1 MAKNKFGKFP
11 FEKGIYKNMYQD
23 KLWTMRQY
31 AGFSS
36 VSESNKR
43 YLKLIKNGVS
53 GLSVAFDLPTQMVY
67 DSDDDMSFG
76 EVGKSGVPISTIEDM
91 ERLFENINLEDIS
104 VSMTI
109 NSTASILLA
118 FYFATAK
125 KRGYDFNALRG
136 TLQNDILKEYIARG
150 TFIFPVEHSLR
161 LTSNVLEFCQKNLS
175 KWNSIS
181 ISGYHIREAGS
192 TAVQELAFTFA
203 NAITYLEKAE
213 EDNLDLIK
221 LTEQVSFFF
230 NAHRDFF
237 EEVAKFRAA
246 RIIWAKIIKK
256 RFKIDNVKSQ
266 LCRFHVQT
274 GGSTLTAQ
282 QIDNNIAR
290 TTLESLSAVFGGAQ
304 SIHTNGKDEAVSL
317 PSEENAT
324 TALRIQQ
331 IIAHESGVANYI
343 DPLGDSSIIT
353 HLTNNIVQ
361 EVELKI
367 DEIFEKGGMKILIEK
382 GEIQSEIEKSAFQFQ
397 EDIDS
402 KKTIVVGVNEFVN
415 ENEIIDSGTSFK
427 DSSKQRLQRLN
438 IFKEKRDNK
447 IVKDSLNELVNVA
460 KTSKNLM
467 PQIIICV
474 ENNCTLGEI
483 IIALKTVFGEYLE

>member
-1 MAKNKFGKFP
+1 MSKNKYGKYP
-11 FEKGIYKNMYQD
+11 FEKGIYKNMYQN

-36 VSESNKR
+36 VTESNKR
-43 YLKLIKNGVS
+43 YLKLIENGVS
-53 GLSVAFDLPTQMVY
+53 GLSVAFDLPTQMGY

-91 ERLFENINLEDIS
+91 ERLFENINLENIS

-109 NSTASILLA
+109 NSTAAILLA

-125 KRGYDFNALRG
+125 KHGYNFDALRG

-161 LTSNVLEFCQKNLS
+161 LTSNIFEFCQENLS

-203 NAITYLEKAE
+203 NAITYLEKAK
-213 EDNLDLIK
+213 EDDLDLIQ

-282 QIDNNIAR
+282 QIDNNLAR
-290 TTLESLSAVFGGAQ
+290 TTLESLSAVLGGAQ

-331 IIAHESGVANYI
+331 IIAHESGVADYI
-343 DPLGDSSIIT
+343 DPIGDSSIIKD
-353 HLTNNIVQ
+353 LTNNIVK

-367 DEIFEKGGMKILIEK
+367 DEIVKKGGMKYLIEQ

-397 EDIDS
+397 ENIDS
-402 KKTIVVGVNEFVN
+402 KKTILVGVNKFIN
-415 ENEIIDSGTSFK
+415 ENEIIDSGTSLK
-427 DSSKQRLQRLN
+427 DSSKQRLQQLKS
-438 IFKEKRDNK
+438 FKENRDNK
-447 IVKDSLNELVNVA
+447 IVEKSLEELVKVA
-460 KTSKNLM
+460 KTNKNLI
-467 PQIIICV
+467 PQIISCV

>member
-1 MAKNKFGKFP
+1 MSKNKYGKYP
-11 FEKGIYKNMYQD
+11 FEKGIYKNMYQN

-36 VSESNKR
+36 VTESNKR
-43 YLKLIKNGVS
+43 YLKLIENGVS
-53 GLSVAFDLPTQMVY
+53 GLSVAFDLPTQMGY

-91 ERLFENINLEDIS
+91 ERLFENINLENIS

-109 NSTASILLA
+109 NSTAAILLA

-125 KRGYDFNALRG
+125 KHGYNFDALRG

-161 LTSNVLEFCQKNLS
+161 LTSNIFEFCQENLS

-203 NAITYLEKAE
+203 NAITYLEKAK
-213 EDNLDLIK
+213 EDDLDLIQ

-282 QIDNNIAR
+282 QIDNNLAR
-290 TTLESLSAVFGGAQ
+290 TTLESLSAVLGGAQ

-331 IIAHESGVANYI
+331 IIAHESGVADYI
-343 DPLGDSSIIT
+343 DPIGDSSIIKD
-353 HLTNNIVQ
+353 LTNNIVK

-367 DEIFEKGGMKILIEK
+367 DEIVKKGGMKYLIEQ

-402 KKTIVVGVNEFVN
+402 KKTILVGVNKFIN

-427 DSSKQRLQRLN
+427 DSSKQRMQQLKS
-438 IFKEKRDNK
+438 FKENRDYK
-447 IVKDSLNELVNVA
+447 IVEKSLGELVKVA
-460 KTSKNLM
+460 KTNKNLI
-467 PQIIICV
+467 PQIISCV
-474 ENNCTLGEI
+474 ENSCTLGEI

>member
-1 MAKNKFGKFP
+1 MSKNKFGKYP
-11 FEKGIYKNMYQD
+11 FDKGIYKNMYQD

-36 VSESNKR
+36 VYESNIR
-43 YLKLIKNGVS
+43 YLKLIENGVS
-53 GLSVAFDLPTQMVY
+53 GLSVAFDLPTQMGY
-67 DSDDDMSFG
+67 DSDDEMSFG
-76 EVGKSGVPISTIEDM
+76 EVGKSGVPISTIDDM
-91 ERLFENINLEDIS
+91 ERLFENINLEKIS

-109 NSTASILLA
+109 NSTAAILLA
-118 FYFATAK
+118 FYFATAR
-125 KRGYDFNALRG
+125 KRGYQLDSLRG

-150 TFIFPVEHSLR
+150 TFIFPIEHSLR
-161 LTSNVLEFCQKNLS
+161 LTSNIFEFCQQNLS

-203 NAITYLEKAE
+203 NAITYLEKAK
-213 EDNLDLIK
+213 EDDIDLIR

-237 EEVAKFRAA
+237 EEIAKFRAA
-246 RIIWAKIIKK
+246 RIIWARIIKK

-282 QIDNNIAR
+282 QIDNNLAR

-317 PSEENAT
+317 PSEKNAT

-331 IIAHESGVANYI
+331 IIAHESGVANYV
-343 DPLGDSSIIT
+343 DPLGDSSIIKD
-353 HLTNNIVQ
+353 LTNSIVK

-367 DEIFEKGGMKILIEK
+367 DEIFKKGGMQSLIEE
-382 GEIQSEIEKSAFQFQ
+382 GEIQKEIEKSAFEFQ

-402 KKTIVVGVNEFVN
+402 KKTILVGVNKFIN
-415 ENEIIDSGTSFK
+415 ENEKISSGAYFK
-427 DSSKQRLQRLN
+427 DNSVNRLKKLK
-438 IFKEKRDNK
+438 IFKENRDFRVAEN
-447 IVKDSLNELVNVA
+447 SLEELINAA
-460 KTSKNLM
+460 KTDENLI
-467 PQIIICV
+467 PHIITCV

>member
-1 MAKNKFGKFP
+1 MSKNKFGEFP
-11 FEKGIYKNMYQD
+11 FEKGIYKNMYKD
-23 KLWTMRQY
+23 RLWTMRQY

-36 VSESNKR
+36 VNESNKR

-53 GLSVAFDLPTQMVY
+53 GLSVAFDLPTQIGY

-76 EVGKSGVPISTIEDM
+76 EIGKSGVPISTIQDM
-91 ERLFENINLEDIS
+91 ENLFENIDLEKIS

-109 NSTASILLA
+109 NSTAAILLA
-118 FYFATAK
+118 FYVATAK
-125 KRGYDFNALRG
+125 KRGYNFKKLRG

-150 TFIFPVEHSLR
+150 TYIFPVEHSLR
-161 LTSNVLEFCQKNLS
+161 LTSNIFEFCQVDLP

-192 TAVQELAFTFA
+192 TAVEELAFTFA
-203 NAITYLEKAE
+203 NAITYLDKAK
-213 EDNLDLIK
+213 DDGLDIVK

-246 RIIWAKIIKK
+246 RVIWAQIINDRLKIK
-256 RFKIDNVKSQ
+256 NTKSQ
-266 LCRFHVQT
+266 ICRFHVQT

-290 TTLESLSAVFGGAQ
+290 TTLESLSAVLGGAQ

-331 IIAHESGVANYI
+331 IIAHESGIAHHI
-343 DPLGDSSIIT
+343 DPIGDSSLIKN
-353 HLTNNIVQ
+353 LTEKMVK
-361 EVELKI
+361 EVNSKI
-367 DEIFEKGGMKILIEK
+367 DNIFKDGGMKNLIES
-382 GEIQSEIEKSAFQFQ
+382 GEIQKEIEDSAFKFQ
-397 EDIDS
+397 ENIDS
-402 KKTIVVGVNEFVN
+402 KKTILVGVNEF
-415 ENEIIDSGTSFK
+415 IDEEETINSGTSFR
-427 DSSKQRLQRLN
+427 DESEDRLKRLKA
-438 IFKEKRDNK
+438 FKKKRDSK
-447 IVKDSLNELVNVA
+447 AVKESLEKLTQVA
-460 KTSKNLM
+460 KGDKNLV
-467 PQIIICV
+467 PEIINCV
-474 ENNCTLGEI
+474 EKNCTLGEI
-483 IIALKTVFGEYLE
+483 VFALKQVFGEFLE

>member
-1 MAKNKFGKFP
+1 MSKNKFGKYP
-11 FEKGIYKNMYQD
+11 FEKGIYKNMYRD

-36 VSESNKR
+36 VDESNKR
-43 YLKLIKNGVS
+43 YLKLIENGVS
-53 GLSVAFDLPTQMVY
+53 GLSVAFDLPTQMGY

-109 NSTASILLA
+109 NSTAAILLA
-118 FYFATAK
+118 FYFAMAK
-125 KRGYDFNALRG
+125 KRGYNFDALRG

-150 TFIFPVEHSLR
+150 TFIFPVNDSLR
-161 LTSNVLEFCQKNLS
+161 LTSNIFEFCQQNLS

-203 NAITYLEKAE
+203 NAITYLEKAK
-213 EDNLDLIK
+213 EDDLDLIK

-246 RIIWAKIIKK
+246 RIIWAQIIKN

-343 DPLGDSSIIT
+343 DPLGDSSVIKD
-353 HLTNNIVQ
+353 LTNNIVK
-361 EVELKI
+361 EVEMKI
-367 DEIFEKGGMKILIEK
+367 EEIFEKGGMKTLIER
-382 GEIQSEIEKSAFQFQ
+382 GEIQSEIEKSAFEFQ

-402 KKTIVVGVNEFVN
+402 KKTIFVGVNKFIN

-427 DSSKQRLQRLN
+427 DGSEDRLQRLN
-438 IFKEKRDNK
+438 IFKEQRDNK
-447 IVKDSLNELVNVA
+447 IVKESLDKLVNVA
-460 KTSKNLM
+460 KTSKNVM
-467 PQIIICV
+467 PQLITCV

>member
-1 MAKNKFGKFP
+1 MTKNKFGKYP

-36 VSESNKR
+36 VAESNKR
-43 YLKLIKNGVS
+43 YLKLIENGVN
-53 GLSVAFDLPTQMVY
+53 GLSIAFDLPTQMGY

-109 NSTASILLA
+109 NSTAAILLA
-118 FYFATAK
+118 FYFAVAK
-125 KRGYDFNALRG
+125 KRGYNFDALRG

-150 TFIFPVEHSLR
+150 TFIFPIEHSLR
-161 LTSNVLEFCQKNLS
+161 LTSNIFEYCQQNLP

-203 NAITYLEKAE
+203 NAITYLEKAK
-213 EDNLDLIK
+213 EDDLDLIQ

-246 RIIWAKIIKK
+246 RIIWAKIINK

-290 TTLESLSAVFGGAQ
+290 TTLQSLAAVFGGAQ

-343 DPLGDSSIIT
+343 DPLGDSAIIKD
-353 HLTNNIVQ
+353 LTNNIVQ

-367 DEIFEKGGMKILIEK
+367 DEIFGKGGMKPLIEE
-382 GEIQSEIEKSAFQFQ
+382 GEIQSEIEKSAVQFQ
-397 EDIDS
+397 ENIDS
-402 KKTIVVGVNEFVN
+402 KKTILVGVNKFIN
-415 ENEIIDSGTSFK
+415 ENEIVDSGTSFK
-427 DSSKQRLQRLN
+427 DSSTQRLQRLQV
-438 IFKEKRDNK
+438 FKENRDNK
-447 IVKDSLNELVNVA
+447 IVEKSLEELVKVA
-460 KTSKNLM
+460 QTNKNLM
-467 PQIIICV
+467 PQIISCV

-483 IIALKTVFGEYLE
+483 IIALKKVFGEYLE

>member
-1 MAKNKFGKFP
+1 MSKNKFGKYP
-11 FEKGIYKNMYQD
+11 FDKGIYKNMYKD

-36 VSESNKR
+36 VNESNKR
-43 YLKLIKNGVS
+43 YLKLIENGVS
-53 GLSVAFDLPTQMVY
+53 GLSVAFDLPTQMGY
-67 DSDDDMSFG
+67 DSDDEMSFG
-76 EVGKSGVPISTIEDM
+76 EVGKSGVPISTIDDM
-91 ERLFENINLEDIS
+91 ERLFENINLEKIS

-109 NSTASILLA
+109 NSTAAILLA

-125 KRGYDFNALRG
+125 KRGYEFDSLRG

-161 LTSNVLEFCQKNLS
+161 LTSNIFEFCQQNLS

-203 NAITYLEKAE
+203 NAITYLEKAK
-213 EDNLDLIK
+213 EDDIDLIR

-237 EEVAKFRAA
+237 EEIAKFRAA

-282 QIDNNIAR
+282 QVDNNVAR

-317 PSEENAT
+317 PSEKNAT

-331 IIAHESGVANYI
+331 IIAHESGVANYV
-343 DPLGDSSIIT
+343 DPLGDSSIVKD
-353 HLTNNIVQ
+353 LTNSIVK

-367 DEIFEKGGMKILIEK
+367 DEIFKKGGMQSLIEE
-382 GEIQSEIEKSAFQFQ
+382 GEIQKEIEKSAFEFQ

-402 KKTIVVGVNEFVN
+402 KKTILVGVNKFINKN
-415 ENEIIDSGTSFK
+415 EKISSGASFK
-427 DSSKQRLQRLN
+427 DNSVNRLKKLK
-438 IFKEKRDNK
+438 IFKENRDIKVVEN
-447 IVKDSLNELVNVA
+447 SLEELTNAA
-460 KTSKNLM
+460 KTDENLI
-467 PQIIICV
+467 PHIITCV

>member
-1 MAKNKFGKFP
+1 MSKNKYGKYP
-11 FEKGIYKNMYQD
+11 FEKGIYKNMYQN

-36 VSESNKR
+36 VTESNKR
-43 YLKLIKNGVS
+43 YLKLIENGVS
-53 GLSVAFDLPTQMVY
+53 GLSVAFDLPTQMGY

-91 ERLFENINLEDIS
+91 ERLFENINLENIS

-109 NSTASILLA
+109 NSTAAILLA

-125 KRGYDFNALRG
+125 KHGYNFDALRG

-161 LTSNVLEFCQKNLS
+161 LTSNIFEFCQENLS

-203 NAITYLEKAE
+203 NAITYLEKAK
-213 EDNLDLIK
+213 EDDLDLIQ

-282 QIDNNIAR
+282 QIDNNLAR
-290 TTLESLSAVFGGAQ
+290 TTLESLSAVLGGAQ

-331 IIAHESGVANYI
+331 IIAHESGVADYI
-343 DPLGDSSIIT
+343 DPIGDSSIIKD
-353 HLTNNIVQ
+353 LTNNIVK

-367 DEIFEKGGMKILIEK
+367 DEIVKKGGMKYLIEQ
-382 GEIQSEIEKSAFQFQ
+382 GEIQSEIEKSAFKFQ
-397 EDIDS
+397 ENVDS
-402 KKTIVVGVNEFVN
+402 KKTILVGVNKFIN
-415 ENEIIDSGTSFK
+415 ENEIIDSGTSLK
-427 DSSKQRLQRLN
+427 DSSKQRLQQLKS
-438 IFKEKRDNK
+438 FKENRDNK
-447 IVKDSLNELVNVA
+447 IVEKSLEELVKVA
-460 KTSKNLM
+460 KTNKNLI
-467 PQIIICV
+467 PQIISCV

>member
-1 MAKNKFGKFP
+1 MSKNKFGKYP

-36 VSESNKR
+36 VTESNKR
-43 YLKLIKNGVS
+43 YLKLIENGVS
-53 GLSVAFDLPTQMVY
+53 GLSIAFDLPTQMGY

-76 EVGKSGVPISTIEDM
+76 EVGKSGVPISTIEDID
-91 ERLFENINLEDIS
+91 RLFENINLEHIS

-109 NSTASILLA
+109 NSTAAILLA
-118 FYFATAK
+118 FYIATVK
-125 KRGYDFNALRG
+125 KRGYNFNNMRG

-161 LTSNVLEFCQKNLS
+161 LTSNIFEYCQKKLP

-203 NAITYLEKAE
+203 NAITYLEKAK
-213 EDNLDLIK
+213 EDDLDLIQ

-246 RIIWAKIIKK
+246 RIIWAKIIKQ

-282 QIDNNIAR
+282 QVDNNIAR

-343 DPLGDSSIIT
+343 DPLGDSSIIKD
-353 HLTNNIVQ
+353 LTNNIVK
-361 EVELKI
+361 EVEIKI
-367 DEIFEKGGMKILIEK
+367 DEIFEKGGMKFLIEE
-382 GEIQSEIEKSAFQFQ
+382 GQIQSEIEKSAFQFQ
-397 EDIDS
+397 ENIDS
-402 KKTIVVGVNEFVN
+402 KKTILVGVNKFIN
-415 ENEIIDSGTSFK
+415 EDEINDSGTSFK
-427 DSSKQRLQRLN
+427 DSSKHRLQRLKV
-438 IFKEKRDNK
+438 FKENRGNK
-447 IVKDSLNELVNVA
+447 IVEKSLEQLVKVA
-460 KTSKNLM
+460 KTNKNLM
-467 PQIIICV
+467 PQIINCV

-483 IIALKTVFGEYLE
+483 IIALKKVFGEYLE

>member
-36 VSESNKR
+36 VTESNKR
-43 YLKLIKNGVS
+43 YLKLIENGVS
-53 GLSVAFDLPTQMVY
+53 GLSVAFDLPTQMGY

-161 LTSNVLEFCQKNLS
+161 LTSNVF

-353 HLTNNIVQ
+353 DLTNNIVQ

-402 KKTIVVGVNEFVN
+402 KKTILVGVNKFIN

-427 DSSKQRLQRLN
+427 DSSKHRLQRLN
-438 IFKEKRDNK
+438 HFKEKRDNK
-447 IVKDSLNELVNVA
+447 IVEDSLNELVNVA
-460 KTSKNLM
+460 KTNKNLM
-467 PQIIICV
+467 PQIITCV

>member
-1 MAKNKFGKFP
+1 MSKNKFGKYP
-11 FEKGIYKNMYQD
+11 FDKGIYKNMYKD

-36 VSESNKR
+36 VNESNKR
-43 YLKLIKNGVS
+43 YLKLIENGVS
-53 GLSVAFDLPTQMVY
+53 GLSVAFDLPTQMGY
-67 DSDDDMSFG
+67 DSDDEMSFG
-76 EVGKSGVPISTIEDM
+76 EVGKSGVPISTIDDM
-91 ERLFENINLEDIS
+91 ERLFENINLEKIS

-109 NSTASILLA
+109 NSTAAILLA

-125 KRGYDFNALRG
+125 KRGYEFDSLRG

-161 LTSNVLEFCQKNLS
+161 LTSNIFEFCQQNLS

-203 NAITYLEKAE
+203 NAITYLEKAK
-213 EDNLDLIK
+213 EDDIDLIR

-237 EEVAKFRAA
+237 EEIAKFRAA

-256 RFKIDNVKSQ
+256 RFKIDNIKSQ

-282 QIDNNIAR
+282 QVDNNVAR

-317 PSEENAT
+317 PSEKNAT

-331 IIAHESGVANYI
+331 IIAHESGVANYV
-343 DPLGDSSIIT
+343 DPLGDSSIVKD
-353 HLTNNIVQ
+353 LTDSIVK

-367 DEIFEKGGMKILIEK
+367 DEIFKKGGMQSLIEE
-382 GEIQSEIEKSAFQFQ
+382 GEIQKEIEKSAFEFQ

-402 KKTIVVGVNEFVN
+402 KKTILVGVNKFIN
-415 ENEIIDSGTSFK
+415 ENEKNSSGASFN
-427 DSSKQRLQRLN
+427 DNSVNRLKKLK
-438 IFKEKRDNK
+438 IFKENRDIKVVEN
-447 IVKDSLNELVNVA
+447 SLEELTNAA
-460 KTSKNLM
+460 KTDENLI
-467 PQIIICV
+467 PHIITCV

>member
-1 MAKNKFGKFP
+1 MSKNKFGKYP

-31 AGFSS
+31 SGFSS

-43 YLKLIKNGVS
+43 YLKLIENGVS
-53 GLSVAFDLPTQMVY
+53 GLSVAFDLPTQMGY

-91 ERLFENINLEDIS
+91 ECLFENINLEDIS

-109 NSTASILLA
+109 NSTAAILLA

-125 KRGYDFNALRG
+125 KRGYNFDALRG

-161 LTSNVLEFCQKNLS
+161 LTSNIFEFCQQNLS

-192 TAVQELAFTFA
+192 TAVQELAFTFG
-203 NAITYLEKAE
+203 NAITYLEKAK
-213 EDNLDLIK
+213 EDDLDLIQ

-230 NAHRDFF
+230 NAHRNFF

-343 DPLGDSSIIT
+343 DPLGDSSIIKD
-353 HLTNNIVQ
+353 LTNNIVK

-367 DEIFEKGGMKILIEK
+367 DEIFEKGGMKSLIEK
-382 GEIQSEIEKSAFQFQ
+382 GEIQNAIEKSAFQFQ
-397 EDIDS
+397 ENIDS
-402 KKTIVVGVNEFVN
+402 KKTILVGVNKFIN
-415 ENEIIDSGTSFK
+415 ENESIDSGTSFK
-427 DSSKQRLQRLN
+427 DSSEHRLQRLKV
-438 IFKEKRDNK
+438 FKEKRDNK
-447 IVKDSLNELVNVA
+447 IVEKSLEELVYIA
-460 KTSKNLM
+460 KTNKNLM
-467 PQIIICV
+467 PQIISCV

>member
-1 MAKNKFGKFP
+1 MSKNKYGKYP
-11 FEKGIYKNMYQD
+11 FEKGIYKNMYQN

-36 VSESNKR
+36 VTESNKR
-43 YLKLIKNGVS
+43 YLKLIENGVN
-53 GLSVAFDLPTQMVY
+53 GLSVAFDLPTQMGY

-91 ERLFENINLEDIS
+91 ERLFENINLENIS

-109 NSTASILLA
+109 NSTAAILLA

-125 KRGYDFNALRG
+125 KHGYNFDALRG

-161 LTSNVLEFCQKNLS
+161 LTSNIFEFCQENLS

-203 NAITYLEKAE
+203 NAITYLEKAK
-213 EDNLDLIK
+213 EDDLDLIQ

-282 QIDNNIAR
+282 QIDNNLAR
-290 TTLESLSAVFGGAQ
+290 TTLESLSAVLGGAQ

-331 IIAHESGVANYI
+331 IIAHESGVADYI
-343 DPLGDSSIIT
+343 DPIGDSSIIKD
-353 HLTNNIVQ
+353 LTNNIVK

-367 DEIFEKGGMKILIEK
+367 DEIVKKGGMKYLIEQ

-397 EDIDS
+397 ENVDS
-402 KKTIVVGVNEFVN
+402 KKTILVGVNKFIN
-415 ENEIIDSGTSFK
+415 ENEIIDSGTSLK
-427 DSSKQRLQRLN
+427 DSSKQRMQQLKS
-438 IFKEKRDNK
+438 FKENRDNK
-447 IVKDSLNELVNVA
+447 IVEKSLGELVKVA
-460 KTSKNLM
+460 KTNKNLI
-467 PQIIICV
+467 PQIISCV

>member
-1 MAKNKFGKFP
+1 MSKNKYGKYP

-53 GLSVAFDLPTQMVY
+53 GLSVAFDLPTQMGY

-109 NSTASILLA
+109 NSTAAILLA

-125 KRGYDFNALRG
+125 KHGYNFDALRG

-150 TFIFPVEHSLR
+150 TFIFPLEHSLR
-161 LTSNVLEFCQKNLS
+161 LTSNIFEFCQENLP
-175 KWNSIS
+175 KLNSIS

-203 NAITYLEKAE
+203 NAITYLEKAK
-213 EDNLDLIK
+213 EDDLDLIQ

-282 QIDNNIAR
+282 QIDNNLAR
-290 TTLESLSAVFGGAQ
+290 TTLESLSAVLGGAQ

-331 IIAHESGVANYI
+331 IIAHESGVADYI
-343 DPLGDSSIIT
+343 DPIGDSSIIKD
-353 HLTNNIVQ
+353 LTNNIVN

-367 DEIFEKGGMKILIEK
+367 DEIVKKGGMKYLIEQ

-402 KKTIVVGVNEFVN
+402 KKTILVGVNKFIN

-427 DSSKQRLQRLN
+427 DSSKQRMQQLKS
-438 IFKEKRDNK
+438 FKENRDYK
-447 IVKDSLNELVNVA
+447 IVEKSLGELVKVA
-460 KTSKNLM
+460 KTNKNLI
-467 PQIIICV
+467 PQIISCV

>member
-1 MAKNKFGKFP
+1 MSKNKFGKYP

-43 YLKLIKNGVS
+43 YLKLIENGAS
-53 GLSVAFDLPTQMVY
+53 GLSVAFDLPTQMGY

-91 ERLFENINLEDIS
+91 ERLFENIHLEDIS

-109 NSTASILLA
+109 NSTAAILLA

-125 KRGYDFNALRG
+125 KRGYNFDVLRG

-161 LTSNVLEFCQKNLS
+161 LTSNIFEFCQQKLS

-181 ISGYHIREAGS
+181 VSGYHIREAGS

-203 NAITYLEKAE
+203 NAITYLEKAK
-213 EDNLDLIK
+213 EDDLALIQ

-246 RIIWAKIIKK
+246 RIIWAHIIKK

-304 SIHTNGKDEAVSL
+304 SIHTNGKNEAVSL

-331 IIAHESGVANYI
+331 IIAHESGVTKYI
-343 DPLGDSSIIT
+343 DPLGDSSIIKD
-353 HLTNNIVQ
+353 LTNNIVK

-367 DEIFEKGGMKILIEK
+367 DEIFEKGGMKSLIEK
-382 GEIQSEIEKSAFQFQ
+382 GEIKNEIEKSAFQFQ
-397 EDIDS
+397 ENIDS
-402 KKTIVVGVNEFVN
+402 KKTILVGVNKFIN
-415 ENEIIDSGTSFK
+415 ENENIDSGTSFK
-427 DSSKQRLQRLN
+427 DSSEHRLQRLKL
-438 IFKEKRDNK
+438 FKENRDNK
-447 IVKDSLNELVNVA
+447 IVQENLEELVNIA
-460 KTSKNLM
+460 KTNKNLM
-467 PQIIICV
+467 PQIISCV

>member
-1 MAKNKFGKFP
+1 MSKNKFGKYP

-31 AGFSS
+31 SGFSS

-43 YLKLIKNGVS
+43 YIKLIENGVS
-53 GLSVAFDLPTQMVY
+53 GLSVAFDLPTQMGY

-91 ERLFENINLEDIS
+91 ECLFENINLEDIS

-109 NSTASILLA
+109 NSTAAILLA

-125 KRGYDFNALRG
+125 KRSYNFDTLRG

-161 LTSNVLEFCQKNLS
+161 LTSNIFEFCQQNLS

-203 NAITYLEKAE
+203 NAITYLEKAK
-213 EDNLDLIK
+213 EDDLDLIQ

-230 NAHRDFF
+230 NAHRNFF

-324 TALRIQQ
+324 SALRIQQ

-343 DPLGDSSIIT
+343 DPLGDSSIIKD
-353 HLTNNIVQ
+353 LTNNIVK

-367 DEIFEKGGMKILIEK
+367 DEIFEKGGMKSLIEQ
-382 GEIQSEIEKSAFQFQ
+382 GEIQNEIEKSAFQFQ
-397 EDIDS
+397 ENIDS
-402 KKTIVVGVNEFVN
+402 KKTILVGVNKFIN

-427 DSSKQRLQRLN
+427 DSSEHRLQRLKV
-438 IFKEKRDNK
+438 FKENRDHK
-447 IVKDSLNELVNVA
+447 IVQKSLEELVNIA
-460 KTSKNLM
+460 KTNKNLM

>member
-1 MAKNKFGKFP
+1 MSKNKYGKYP
-11 FEKGIYKNMYQD
+11 FEKGIYKNMYQN

-36 VSESNKR
+36 VTESNKR
-43 YLKLIKNGVS
+43 YLKLIENGVS
-53 GLSVAFDLPTQMVY
+53 GLSVAFDLPTQMGY

-91 ERLFENINLEDIS
+91 ERLFENINLENIS

-109 NSTASILLA
+109 NSTAAILLA

-125 KRGYDFNALRG
+125 KHGYNFDALRG

-161 LTSNVLEFCQKNLS
+161 LTSNIFEFCQENLS

-203 NAITYLEKAE
+203 NAITYLEKAK
-213 EDNLDLIK
+213 EDDLDLIQ

-282 QIDNNIAR
+282 QIDNNLAR
-290 TTLESLSAVFGGAQ
+290 TTLESLSAVLGGAQ

-331 IIAHESGVANYI
+331 IIAHESGVADYI
-343 DPLGDSSIIT
+343 DPIGDSSIIKD
-353 HLTNNIVQ
+353 LTNNIVK

-367 DEIFEKGGMKILIEK
+367 DEIVKKGGMKYLIEQ
-382 GEIQSEIEKSAFQFQ
+382 GEIQSEIEKSAFKFQ
-397 EDIDS
+397 ENVDS
-402 KKTIVVGVNEFVN
+402 KKTILVGVNKFIN
-415 ENEIIDSGTSFK
+415 ENEIIDSGTSLK
-427 DSSKQRLQRLN
+427 DSSKQRLQQLKS
-438 IFKEKRDNK
+438 FKENRDYK
-447 IVKDSLNELVNVA
+447 IVEKSLGELVKVA
-460 KTSKNLM
+460 KTNKNLI
-467 PQIIICV
+467 PQIISCV

>member
-1 MAKNKFGKFP
+1 MSKNKYGKYP
-11 FEKGIYKNMYQD
+11 FEKGIYKNMYQN

-36 VSESNKR
+36 VTESNKR
-43 YLKLIKNGVS
+43 YLKLIENGVS
-53 GLSVAFDLPTQMVY
+53 GLSVAFDLPTQMGY

-91 ERLFENINLEDIS
+91 ERLFENINLENIS

-109 NSTASILLA
+109 NSTAAILLA

-125 KRGYDFNALRG
+125 KHGYNFDALRG

-161 LTSNVLEFCQKNLS
+161 LTSNIFEFCQENLS

-203 NAITYLEKAE
+203 NAITYLEKAK
-213 EDNLDLIK
+213 EDDLDLIQ

-282 QIDNNIAR
+282 QIDNNLAR
-290 TTLESLSAVFGGAQ
+290 TTLESLSAVLGGAQ

-331 IIAHESGVANYI
+331 IIAHESGVADYI
-343 DPLGDSSIIT
+343 DPIGDSSIIKD
-353 HLTNNIVQ
+353 LTNNIVK

-367 DEIFEKGGMKILIEK
+367 DEIVKKGGMKYLIEQ
-382 GEIQSEIEKSAFQFQ
+382 GEIQSEIEKSAFKFQ
-397 EDIDS
+397 ENVDS
-402 KKTIVVGVNEFVN
+402 KKTILVGVNKFIN

-427 DSSKQRLQRLN
+427 DSSKQRMQQLKS
-438 IFKEKRDNK
+438 FKENRDNK
-447 IVKDSLNELVNVA
+447 IVEKSLEELVKVA
-460 KTSKNLM
+460 KTNKNLI
-467 PQIIICV
+467 PQIISCV

>member
-1 MAKNKFGKFP
+1 MSKNKYGKYP
-11 FEKGIYKNMYQD
+11 FEKGIYKNMYQN

-36 VSESNKR
+36 VTESNKR
-43 YLKLIKNGVS
+43 YLKLIENGVS
-53 GLSVAFDLPTQMVY
+53 GLSVAFDLPTQMGY

-91 ERLFENINLEDIS
+91 ERLFENINLENIS

-109 NSTASILLA
+109 NSTAAILLA

-125 KRGYDFNALRG
+125 KHGYNFDALRG

-161 LTSNVLEFCQKNLS
+161 LTSNIFEFCQENLS

-203 NAITYLEKAE
+203 NAITYLEKAK
-213 EDNLDLIK
+213 EDDLDLIQ

-282 QIDNNIAR
+282 QIDNNLAR
-290 TTLESLSAVFGGAQ
+290 TTLESLSAVLGGAQ

-331 IIAHESGVANYI
+331 IIAHESGVADYI
-343 DPLGDSSIIT
+343 DPIGDSSIIKD
-353 HLTNNIVQ
+353 LTNNIVK

-367 DEIFEKGGMKILIEK
+367 DEIVKKGGMKYLIEQ
-382 GEIQSEIEKSAFQFQ
+382 GEIQSEIEKSAFKFQ
-397 EDIDS
+397 ENVDS
-402 KKTIVVGVNEFVN
+402 KKTILVGVNKFIN
-415 ENEIIDSGTSFK
+415 ENEIIDSGTSLK
-427 DSSKQRLQRLN
+427 DSSKQRMQQLKS
-438 IFKEKRDNK
+438 FKENRDYK
-447 IVKDSLNELVNVA
+447 IVEKSLGELVKVA
-460 KTSKNLM
+460 KTNKNLI
-467 PQIIICV
+467 PQIISCV

>member
-36 VSESNKR
+36 VTESNKR

-53 GLSVAFDLPTQMVY
+53 GLSVAFDLPTQMGY

-161 LTSNVLEFCQKNLS
+161 LTSNVFEFCQQNLS

-353 HLTNNIVQ
+353 DLTNNIVQ

-402 KKTIVVGVNEFVN
+402 KKTVVIGVNEFIN
-415 ENEIIDSGTSFK
+415 KNEIIDSGTSFK
-427 DSSKQRLQRLN
+427 DSSKYRLQRLN
-438 IFKEKRDNK
+438 HFKEKRDNK
-447 IVKDSLNELVNVA
+447 IVEDSLNELVNIA
-460 KTSKNLM
+460 KTNKNLM
-467 PQIIICV
+467 PQIVTCV

>member
-1 MAKNKFGKFP
+1 MSKNKFGKFP
-11 FEKGIYKNMYQD
+11 FEKGIYKNMYRD

-31 AGFSS
+31 SGFSS
-36 VSESNKR
+36 VYESNKR
-43 YLKLIKNGVS
+43 YLKLIENGVS
-53 GLSVAFDLPTQMVY
+53 GLSVAFDLPTQMGY
-67 DSDDDMSFG
+67 DSDSEMSLG
-76 EVGKSGVPISTIEDM
+76 EVGKSGVPISTIKDM
-91 ERLFENINLEDIS
+91 EHLFEDINLENIS

-109 NSTASILLA
+109 NSTAAILLG

-125 KRGYDFNALRG
+125 KQGYNFDNLRG

-150 TFIFPVEHSLR
+150 TYIFPIKHSLR
-161 LTSNVLEFCQKNLS
+161 LTSNIFEFCQENLP

-203 NAITYLEKAE
+203 NAITYLEKAK
-213 EDNLDLIK
+213 DDGLDLIK

-237 EEVAKFRAA
+237 EEIAKFRAA
-246 RIIWAKIIKK
+246 RVIWAKIIKEN
-256 RFKIDNVKSQ
+256 FNIDNIKSQ
-266 LCRFHVQT
+266 MCRFHVQT

-290 TTLESLSAVFGGAQ
+290 TTLESLSAVLGGAQ

-331 IIAHESGVANYI
+331 IIGYESGVADYI
-343 DPLGDSSIIT
+343 DPLGDSTVIQDLTSNIIRE
-353 HLTNNIVQ
+353 VQ
-361 EVELKI
+361 TKI
-367 DEIFEKGGMKILIEK
+367 DEILKNGGMKSLIESGK
-382 GEIQSEIEKSAFQFQ
+382 IQNEIEKSAFQFQ
-397 EDIDS
+397 ENIDS
-402 KKTIVVGVNEFVN
+402 KKTIFVGVNKFTNKDEVL
-415 ENEIIDSGTSFK
+415 DSGTSFK
-427 DSSKQRLQRLN
+427 DNSENRLKRLKA
-438 IFKEKRDNK
+438 FKENRNNK
-447 IVKDSLNELVNVA
+447 IVEKSLKELVRVA
-460 KTSKNLM
+460 KTNKNLM
-467 PQIIICV
+467 PQIITCV

-483 IIALKTVFGEYLE
+483 IIALKKVFGEYLE

>member
-1 MAKNKFGKFP
+1 MSKNKFGKYP
-11 FEKGIYKNMYQD
+11 FDKGIYKNMYQE

-36 VSESNKR
+36 VNESNKR
-43 YLKLIKNGVS
+43 YLKLIENGVS
-53 GLSVAFDLPTQMVY
+53 GLSVAFDLPTQMGY
-67 DSDDDMSFG
+67 DSDDEMSFG
-76 EVGKSGVPISTIEDM
+76 EVGKSGVPISTIDDM
-91 ERLFENINLEDIS
+91 ERLFENINLEKIS

-109 NSTASILLA
+109 NSTAAILLA
-118 FYFATAK
+118 FYFATAR
-125 KRGYDFNALRG
+125 KRGYQLDSLRG

-150 TFIFPVEHSLR
+150 TFIFPIEHSLR
-161 LTSNVLEFCQKNLS
+161 LTSNIFEFCQQNLS

-203 NAITYLEKAE
+203 NAITYLEKAK
-213 EDNLDLIK
+213 EDDIDLIR

-237 EEVAKFRAA
+237 EEIAKFRAA
-246 RIIWAKIIKK
+246 RIIWARIIKK

-282 QIDNNIAR
+282 QVDNNVAR

-317 PSEENAT
+317 PSEKNAT

-331 IIAHESGVANYI
+331 IIAHESGVANYV
-343 DPLGDSSIIT
+343 DPLGDSSIIKD
-353 HLTNNIVQ
+353 LTKSIVK

-367 DEIFEKGGMKILIEK
+367 DEIFKKGGMQSLIEE
-382 GEIQSEIEKSAFQFQ
+382 GEIQKEIEKSAFEFQ

-402 KKTIVVGVNEFVN
+402 KKTILVGVNKFIN
-415 ENEIIDSGTSFK
+415 ENEKISSGAYFK
-427 DSSKQRLQRLN
+427 DNSVNRLKKLK
-438 IFKEKRDNK
+438 IFKENRDFSVAEN
-447 IVKDSLNELVNVA
+447 SLEELINAA
-460 KTSKNLM
+460 KTDENLI
-467 PQIIICV
+467 PHIITCV

>member
-1 MAKNKFGKFP
+1 MSKNKFGKYP
-11 FEKGIYKNMYQD
+11 FDKGIYKNMYQD

-36 VSESNKR
+36 VYESNIR
-43 YLKLIKNGVS
+43 YLKLIENGVS
-53 GLSVAFDLPTQMVY
+53 GLSVAFDLPTQMGY
-67 DSDDDMSFG
+67 DSDDEMSFG
-76 EVGKSGVPISTIEDM
+76 EVGKSGVPISTIDDM
-91 ERLFENINLEDIS
+91 ERLFENINLEKIS

-109 NSTASILLA
+109 NSTAAILLA
-118 FYFATAK
+118 FYFATAR
-125 KRGYDFNALRG
+125 KRGYQLDSLRG

-161 LTSNVLEFCQKNLS
+161 LTSNIFEFCQQNLS

-203 NAITYLEKAE
+203 NAITYLEKAK
-213 EDNLDLIK
+213 EDDIDLIR

-237 EEVAKFRAA
+237 EEIAKFRAA
-246 RIIWAKIIKK
+246 RIIWARIIKK

-282 QIDNNIAR
+282 QIDNNLAR

-317 PSEENAT
+317 PSEKNAT

-331 IIAHESGVANYI
+331 IIAHESGVANYV
-343 DPLGDSSIIT
+343 DPLGDSSIIKD
-353 HLTNNIVQ
+353 LTNSIVK

-367 DEIFEKGGMKILIEK
+367 DEIFKKGGMQSLIEE
-382 GEIQSEIEKSAFQFQ
+382 GEIQKEIEKSAFEFQ

-402 KKTIVVGVNEFVN
+402 KKTILVGVNKFIN
-415 ENEIIDSGTSFK
+415 ENEKISSGAYFK
-427 DSSKQRLQRLN
+427 DNSVNRLKKLK
-438 IFKEKRDNK
+438 IFKENRDFRVAEN
-447 IVKDSLNELVNVA
+447 SLEELINAA
-460 KTSKNLM
+460 KTDENLI
-467 PQIIICV
+467 PHIITCV

>member
-1 MAKNKFGKFP
+1 MSKNKFGKYP
-11 FEKGIYKNMYQD
+11 FEKGIYKKMYQD

-43 YLKLIKNGVS
+43 YLKLIQNGVS
-53 GLSVAFDLPTQMVY
+53 GLSIAFDLPTQMGY

-91 ERLFENINLEDIS
+91 ENLFEDINLEDIS

-109 NSTASILLA
+109 NSTAAILIA

-125 KRGYDFNALRG
+125 KRGYNFDFLRG

-161 LTSNVLEFCQKNLS
+161 LTSNIFEFCQQSLP

-203 NAITYLEKAE
+203 NAITYLEKAK
-213 EDNLDLIK
+213 EDDLDLIK

-256 RFKIDNVKSQ
+256 RFKIDNIKSQ

-324 TALRIQQ
+324 SALRIQQ

-343 DPLGDSSIIT
+343 DPIGDSLIIKD
-353 HLTNNIVQ
+353 LTSTIVE

-367 DEIFEKGGMKILIEK
+367 DEIFEKGGMKSLIEE
-382 GEIQSEIEKSAFQFQ
+382 GEIQNEIEKSAFEFQ
-397 EDIDS
+397 ENIDS
-402 KKTIVVGVNEFVN
+402 RKTILVGVNQFVN
-415 ENEIIDSGTSFK
+415 ENEKISSGASFK
-427 DSSKQRLQRLN
+427 DNSNNRIEKLKA
-438 IFKEKRDNK
+438 FKENRYIEVVEK
-447 IVKDSLNELVNVA
+447 SLEKLSDA
-460 KTSKNLM
+460 ARTDKNLI
-467 PQIIICV
+467 PHIIDCV

-483 IIALKTVFGEYLE
+483 IIALKIVFGEYLE

>member
-1 MAKNKFGKFP
+1 MSKNKFGKYP
-11 FEKGIYKNMYQD
+11 FDKGIYKNMYKD

-36 VSESNKR
+36 VNESNKR
-43 YLKLIKNGVS
+43 YLKLIENGVS
-53 GLSVAFDLPTQMVY
+53 GLSVAFDLPTQMGY
-67 DSDDDMSFG
+67 DSDDEMSFG
-76 EVGKSGVPISTIEDM
+76 EVGKSGVPISTIDDM
-91 ERLFENINLEDIS
+91 ERLFENINLEKIS

-109 NSTASILLA
+109 NSTAAILLA

-125 KRGYDFNALRG
+125 KRGYEFDSLRG

-161 LTSNVLEFCQKNLS
+161 LTSNIFEFCQQNLS

-203 NAITYLEKAE
+203 NAITYLEKAK
-213 EDNLDLIK
+213 EDDIDLIR

-237 EEVAKFRAA
+237 EEIAKFRAA

-282 QIDNNIAR
+282 QVDNNVAR

-317 PSEENAT
+317 PSEKNAT

-353 HLTNNIVQ
+353 DLTDNIVQ

-382 GEIQSEIEKSAFQFQ
+382 GEIQSEIEKSAFKFQ
-397 EDIDS
+397 QDIDS
-402 KKTIVVGVNEFVN
+402 KKTILVGVNKFIN
-415 ENEIIDSGTSFK
+415 ENEIIDSGTSLK
-427 DSSKQRLQRLN
+427 DRSKHRLQRLN

-467 PQIIICV
+467 PQIVTCV

>member
-1 MAKNKFGKFP
+1 MSKNKFGKYP

-43 YLKLIKNGVS
+43 YLKLIQNGVS
-53 GLSVAFDLPTQMVY
+53 GLSIAFDLPTQMGY

-91 ERLFENINLEDIS
+91 EHLFEDINLEDIS

-109 NSTASILLA
+109 NSTAAILLA

-125 KRGYDFNALRG
+125 KRGYNFDALRG

-150 TFIFPVEHSLR
+150 TFIFPVDHSLR
-161 LTSNVLEFCQKNLS
+161 LTSNIFEFCQQNLS

-203 NAITYLEKAE
+203 NAITYLEKAK
-213 EDNLDLIK
+213 EDNLDLIQ

-246 RIIWAKIIKK
+246 RIIWAKIIKE
-256 RFKIDNVKSQ
+256 RFKIDNIKSQ

-324 TALRIQQ
+324 SALRIQQ

-343 DPLGDSSIIT
+343 DPIGDSSIIKD
-353 HLTNNIVQ
+353 LTSNIVE

-367 DEIFEKGGMKILIEK
+367 NEIFEKGGMKSLIEE
-382 GEIQSEIEKSAFQFQ
+382 GEIQNEIEKSAFEFQ
-397 EDIDS
+397 ENIDS
-402 KKTIVVGVNEFVN
+402 KKTIFIGVNKFVN
-415 ENEIIDSGTSFK
+415 ENEKINSGSSFK
-427 DSSKQRLQRLN
+427 DNSKNRIEKLKA
-438 IFKEKRDNK
+438 FKENRGIKVVEK
-447 IVKDSLNELVNVA
+447 SLKKLADAA
-460 KTSKNLM
+460 KTDENLI
-467 PQIIICV
+467 PHIIDCV

-483 IIALKTVFGEYLE
+483 IITLKTVFGEYLE

>member
-1 MAKNKFGKFP
+1 MSKNKYGKYP
-11 FEKGIYKNMYQD
+11 FEKGIYKNMYQN

-36 VSESNKR
+36 VTESNKR
-43 YLKLIKNGVS
+43 YLKLIENGVS
-53 GLSVAFDLPTQMVY
+53 GLSVAFDLPTQMGY

-91 ERLFENINLEDIS
+91 ERLFENINLENIS

-109 NSTASILLA
+109 NSTAAILLA

-125 KRGYDFNALRG
+125 KHGYNFDALRG

-161 LTSNVLEFCQKNLS
+161 LTSNIFEFCQENLS

-203 NAITYLEKAE
+203 NAITYLEKAK
-213 EDNLDLIK
+213 EDDLDLIQ

-282 QIDNNIAR
+282 QIDNNLAR
-290 TTLESLSAVFGGAQ
+290 TTLESLSAVLGGAQ

-331 IIAHESGVANYI
+331 IIAHESGVADYI
-343 DPLGDSSIIT
+343 DPIGDSSIIKD
-353 HLTNNIVQ
+353 LTNNIVK

-367 DEIFEKGGMKILIEK
+367 DEIVKKGGMKYLIEQ
-382 GEIQSEIEKSAFQFQ
+382 GEIQSEIEKSAFKFQ
-397 EDIDS
+397 DNVDS
-402 KKTIVVGVNEFVN
+402 KKTILVGVNKFIN
-415 ENEIIDSGTSFK
+415 ENEIIDSGTSLK
-427 DSSKQRLQRLN
+427 DSSKQRLQQLKS
-438 IFKEKRDNK
+438 FKENRDNK
-447 IVKDSLNELVNVA
+447 IVEKSLEELVKVA
-460 KTSKNLM
+460 KTNKNLI
-467 PQIIICV
+467 PQIISCV

>member
-1 MAKNKFGKFP
+1 MSKNKFGKYP

-36 VSESNKR
+36 VTESNKR
-43 YLKLIKNGVS
+43 YLKLIENGVS
-53 GLSVAFDLPTQMVY
+53 GLSVAFDLPTQMGY

-76 EVGKSGVPISTIEDM
+76 EVGKSGVPISTIQDM
-91 ERLFENINLEDIS
+91 ERLFDNINLEEIS

-109 NSTASILLA
+109 NSTAAILLA

-125 KRGYDFNALRG
+125 KRGYNFNTLRG

-150 TFIFPVEHSLR
+150 TFIFPVNHSLR
-161 LTSNVLEFCQKNLS
+161 LTSNVFEFCQQNLS

-237 EEVAKFRAA
+237 EEIAKFRAA
-246 RIIWAKIIKK
+246 RIIWAKIINK
-256 RFKIDNVKSQ
+256 RFKIDNLKSQ

-290 TTLESLSAVFGGAQ
+290 TTLESLSAIFGGAQ

-331 IIAHESGVANYI
+331 IIAYESGVANYI
-343 DPLGDSSIIT
+343 DPLGDSKIIT
-353 HLTNNIVQ
+353 DLTNNMVK

-367 DEIFEKGGMKILIEK
+367 DEIFEKGGMKTLIEK
-382 GEIQSEIEKSAFQFQ
+382 GEIQSAIEKSAFQFQ

-402 KKTIVVGVNEFVN
+402 KKAIMVGVNKFKN
-415 ENEIIDSGTSFK
+415 ENEIKDSGTSFK
-427 DSSKQRLQRLN
+427 DSSEHRLQRLN

-447 IVKDSLNELVNVA
+447 IVKESLDVLVNIA
-460 KTSKNLM
+460 KTNKNLM
-467 PQIIICV
+467 PQIITCV

>member
-1 MAKNKFGKFP
+1 MSKNKYGKYP
-11 FEKGIYKNMYQD
+11 FEKGIYKNMYQN

-36 VSESNKR
+36 VTESNKR
-43 YLKLIKNGVS
+43 YLKLIENGVS
-53 GLSVAFDLPTQMVY
+53 GLSVAFDLPTQMGY

-91 ERLFENINLEDIS
+91 ERLFENINLENIS

-109 NSTASILLA
+109 NSTAAILLA

-125 KRGYDFNALRG
+125 KHGYNFDALRG

-161 LTSNVLEFCQKNLS
+161 LTSNIFEFCQENLS

-203 NAITYLEKAE
+203 NAITYLEKAK
-213 EDNLDLIK
+213 EDDLDLIQ

-282 QIDNNIAR
+282 QIDNNLAR
-290 TTLESLSAVFGGAQ
+290 TTLESLSAVLGGAQ

-331 IIAHESGVANYI
+331 IIAHESGVADYI
-343 DPLGDSSIIT
+343 DPIGDSSIIKD
-353 HLTNNIVQ
+353 LTNNIVK

-367 DEIFEKGGMKILIEK
+367 DEIVKKGGMKYLIEQ

-397 EDIDS
+397 ENVDS
-402 KKTIVVGVNEFVN
+402 KKTILVGVNKFIN

-427 DSSKQRLQRLN
+427 DSSKQRMQQLKS
-438 IFKEKRDNK
+438 FKENRDYK
-447 IVKDSLNELVNVA
+447 IVEKSLGELVKVA
-460 KTSKNLM
+460 KTNKNLI
-467 PQIIICV
+467 PQIISCV
-474 ENNCTLGEI
+474 ENSCTLGEI

>member
-1 MAKNKFGKFP
+1 MSKNKFGKYP
-11 FEKGIYKNMYQD
+11 FEKGIYKNMYRD

-43 YLKLIKNGVS
+43 YLKLIQNGAS
-53 GLSVAFDLPTQMVY
+53 GLSIAFDLPTQMGY

-91 ERLFENINLEDIS
+91 EHLFEDINLENIS

-125 KRGYDFNALRG
+125 KRGYNFDALRG

-161 LTSNVLEFCQKNLS
+161 LTSNIFEFCQQNLS

-203 NAITYLEKAE
+203 NAITYLEKAR
-213 EDNLDLIK
+213 EDDLDLIK

-256 RFKIDNVKSQ
+256 RFKIDNIKSQ

-282 QIDNNIAR
+282 QIDNNITR

-324 TALRIQQ
+324 SALRIQQ

-343 DPLGDSSIIT
+343 DPIGDSSIIKD
-353 HLTNNIVQ
+353 LTNKIVE

-367 DEIFEKGGMKILIEK
+367 DEIFEKGGMKSLIEE
-382 GEIQSEIEKSAFQFQ
+382 GEIQNEIEKSAFDFQ
-397 EDIDS
+397 ENIDS
-402 KKTIVVGVNEFVN
+402 KKTILVGVNEFIN
-415 ENEIIDSGTSFK
+415 ENDKITSGASFK
-427 DSSKQRLQRLN
+427 DDSKNRIEKLKA
-438 IFKEKRDNK
+438 FKENRDIK
-447 IVKDSLNELVNVA
+447 VVEKSLKKLADAARTDE
-460 KTSKNLM
+460 NLI
-467 PQIIICV
+467 PHIINCV

-483 IIALKTVFGEYLE
+483 IITLKKVFGEYLE

>member
-1 MAKNKFGKFP
+1 MSKNKFGKYP

-36 VSESNKR
+36 VAESNKR

-53 GLSVAFDLPTQMVY
+53 GLSVAFDLPTQMGY

-76 EVGKSGVPISTIEDM
+76 EIGKSGVPISTIEDM

-161 LTSNVLEFCQKNLS
+161 LTSNVFEFCQQNLS

-237 EEVAKFRAA
+237 EEIAKFRAA

-353 HLTNNIVQ
+353 DLTNNIVQ

-402 KKTIVVGVNEFVN
+402 KKTILVGVNKFIN
-415 ENEIIDSGTSFK
+415 ENETIDSGTSFK
-427 DSSKQRLQRLN
+427 DNSERRLQRLN

-447 IVKDSLNELVNVA
+447 IVKDSLNDLVNVA

-467 PQIIICV
+467 PQIITCV

>member
-1 MAKNKFGKFP
+1 MSKNKFGKYP
-11 FEKGIYKNMYQD
+11 FEKGIYRNMYQD

-36 VSESNKR
+36 VDESNKR
-43 YLKLIKNGVS
+43 YLKLIENGVS
-53 GLSVAFDLPTQMVY
+53 GLSVAFDLPTQMGY

-109 NSTASILLA
+109 NSTAAILLA

-125 KRGYDFNALRG
+125 KRGYNFDALRG

-161 LTSNVLEFCQKNLS
+161 LTSNVFEFCQQNLS

-213 EDNLDLIK
+213 EDDLNLIK

-237 EEVAKFRAA
+237 EEIAKFRAA

-331 IIAHESGVANYI
+331 IIAHESGVTNYI

-353 HLTNNIVQ
+353 DLTNNIVQ

-382 GEIQSEIEKSAFQFQ
+382 GEIQSEIEKSSFQFQ

-402 KKTIVVGVNEFVN
+402 KKTILVGVNKFIN
-415 ENEIIDSGTSFK
+415 ENEIIDSGTSLK
-427 DSSKQRLQRLN
+427 GRSKHRQQRLN

-483 IIALKTVFGEYLE
+483 IIALKTVFGEYLQ

>member
-1 MAKNKFGKFP
+1 MSKNKYGKYP
-11 FEKGIYKNMYQD
+11 FEKGIYKNMYQN

-36 VSESNKR
+36 VTESNKR
-43 YLKLIKNGVS
+43 YLKLIENGVS
-53 GLSVAFDLPTQMVY
+53 GLSVAFDLPTQMGY

-109 NSTASILLA
+109 NSTAAILLA
-118 FYFATAK
+118 FYFVTAK
-125 KRGYDFNALRG
+125 KRGYNFDALRG

-161 LTSNVLEFCQKNLS
+161 LTSNIFEFCQENLS

-203 NAITYLEKAE
+203 NAITYLEKAK
-213 EDNLDLIK
+213 EDDLDLIQ

-282 QIDNNIAR
+282 QIDNNLAR
-290 TTLESLSAVFGGAQ
+290 TTLESLSAVLGGAQ

-331 IIAHESGVANYI
+331 IIAHESGVADYI
-343 DPLGDSSIIT
+343 DPIGDSSIIKD
-353 HLTNNIVQ
+353 LTNNIVN

-367 DEIFEKGGMKILIEK
+367 DEIVKKGGMKYLIEQ

-397 EDIDS
+397 ENVDS
-402 KKTIVVGVNEFVN
+402 KKTILVGVNKFIN
-415 ENEIIDSGTSFK
+415 ENEIIDSGTSLK
-427 DSSKQRLQRLN
+427 DSSKQRLQQLKS
-438 IFKEKRDNK
+438 FKENRDNK
-447 IVKDSLNELVNVA
+447 IVKKSLEELVKVA
-460 KTSKNLM
+460 KTNKNLI
-467 PQIIICV
+467 PQIISCV